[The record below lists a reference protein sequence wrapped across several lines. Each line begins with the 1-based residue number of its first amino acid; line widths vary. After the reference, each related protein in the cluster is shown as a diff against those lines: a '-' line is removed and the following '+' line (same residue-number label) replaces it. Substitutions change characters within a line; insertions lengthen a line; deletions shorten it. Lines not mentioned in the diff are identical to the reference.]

1 MRPIANARHRG
12 EQVIRRLPQSIV
24 SAIDESSILRVRA
37 GARPEHRFIGIW
49 AVVVDGRVFARSW
62 KQKAGGW
69 YQTFVHDPLGAIQK
83 GKPPGSDSGRSCS
96 RDTNP

>member
-1 MRPIANARHRG
+1 MATRRRFTGDTLAA
-12 EQVIRRLPQSIV
+12 IRDGKIL
-24 SAIDESSILRVRA
+24 AIRA
-37 GARPEHRFIGIW
+37 GSQPHRFIGIW